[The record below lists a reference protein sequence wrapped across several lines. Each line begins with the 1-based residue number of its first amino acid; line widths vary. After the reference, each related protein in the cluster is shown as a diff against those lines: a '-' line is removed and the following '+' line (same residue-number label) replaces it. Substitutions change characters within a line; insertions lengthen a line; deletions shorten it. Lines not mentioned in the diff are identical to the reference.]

1 MRKASKTVKQR
12 LSDAFAVLMAVLT
25 LMPADVFAESF
36 SNYEIRVIRPRY
48 FSKSGRMELGGQM
61 SVVMNQTFVYSY
73 LATGILDYHINEQ
86 FAVEGFGSY
95 GVIVDKEDKRLLE
108 SEFEIQ
114 TQIIRTKY
122 QFGGGLLWTPIY
134 GKYQLSTGR
143 VVYFDTFITAGVGMT
158 GVEYT
163 YKHCQQPDATHTEI
177 PVPPADQSKSYFSG
191 IIGIGQRFF
200 ISKQTALRWDVRDS
214 LFSYSTLD
222 QSCDPE
228 GEADSAT
235 SKLHQNVSM
244 QLGASYFL

>member
-1 MRKASKTVKQR
+1 
-12 LSDAFAVLMAVLT
+12 
-25 LMPADVFAESF
+25 
-36 SNYEIRVIRPRY
+36 
-48 FSKSGRMELGGQM
+48 M

-86 FAVEGFGSY
+86 FAVEGFGAY

-143 VVYFDTFITAGVGMT
+143 VVYFDTFVTAGVGMT

-163 YKHCQQPDATHTEI
+163 YKHCQQPDTKNPNIA
-177 PVPPADQSKSYFSG
+177 VPPTDQTKSYCSG

-228 GEADSAT
+228 NESGNAA